1 MQNLLNPKCPQC
13 TAQEKGELRHEECSR
28 RWPDSK
34 VLFGDGDWVVVSHC
48 RRPGLGRFSAWHPPA
63 RVRISLHPTKAR
75 ARACKAELDRSG
87 CDPLH
92 FRCDY
97 KHEIADLRKPAR
109 RRKQ

>member
-1 MQNLLNPKCPQC
+1 MMQNLLNPKFSAC
-13 TAQEKGELRHEECSR
+13 TAQEKGELRLEECSR

-34 VLFGDGDWVVVSHC
+34 VLFGDGDFAVVSHC
-48 RRPGLGRFSAWHPPA
+48 RRVGLGRINPDQV
-63 RVRISLHPTKAR
+63 RVSLHKTRAK

-109 RRKQ
+109 RRKL